1 MNPDELPD
9 TGEYLPPSPGTATP
23 ARRPSASLQADLAGQ
38 SHQGKV
44 RPNNEDHFLIVRFS
58 RSLRTLST
66 NLPDDHAPPDHEAT
80 GYGLV
85 VADGM
90 GGMAAGEAASRM
102 AIARFIELVL
112 ATPDWILAPEG
123 VLLEEVMT
131 RAVGPNARL
140 LSDWVRV
147 MV

>member
-1 MNPDELPD
+1 MNPDDLLDTVELF
-9 TGEYLPPSPGTATP
+9 PPWPGPATP
-23 ARRPSASLQADLAGQ
+23 ARRPSSPVQADLAGQ

-66 NLPDDHAPPDHEAT
+66 NLPDDHAPPDHEET

-90 GGMAAGEAASRM
+90 GGMAAGEAASRI
-102 AIARFIELVL
+102 AITQF
-112 ATPDWILAPEG
+112 
-123 VLLEEVMT
+123 
-131 RAVGPNARL
+131 
-140 LSDWVRV
+140 
-147 MV
+147 

>member
-9 TGEYLPPSPGTATP
+9 TREYLLPPPGPATP
-23 ARRPSASLQADLAGQ
+23 GRRPSASVQADLAGQ

-44 RPNNEDHFLIVRFS
+44 RPNNEDHFLIVCFS

-66 NLPDDHAPPDHEAT
+66 NLPNDHAPPDHEEM

-90 GGMAAGEAASRM
+90 GGMAAGEAA
-102 AIARFIELVL
+102 
-112 ATPDWILAPEG
+112 
-123 VLLEEVMT
+123 
-131 RAVGPNARL
+131 
-140 LSDWVRV
+140 
-147 MV
+147 